1 MADQLSAAL
10 RASMSGLTAQSLRM
24 RIASENI
31 ANSQATGVNPG
42 SLPYARKTIAFA
54 AAADEA
60 ENVATVAIA
69 SIAQDKSARVE
80 HRPGHPAADEQGMV
94 KLPNVDPLI
103 EIADM
108 REAHRS
114 YLANVQMIRQARETI
129 SATIDLLKGS

>member
-1 MADQLSAAL
+1 MSDHLSAAM

-31 ANSQATGVNPG
+31 ANSQATGATPG
-42 SLPYARKTIAFA
+42 SMPYSRKSITFASASDDADIAS
-54 AAADEA
+54 
-60 ENVATVAIA
+60 NVAIT
-69 SIAQDKSARVE
+69 SISRDNSTRVE

-103 EIADM
+103 EMADM

-114 YLANVQMIRQARETI
+114 YLANVQMIRQAREAI
-129 SATIDLLKGS
+129 AATIDLLKGS